1 MHERRYRPGV
11 TVLNGRIYVMGGE
24 EGWDRYHDTIE
35 IYDPERDR
43 WEVAG
48 HMPSA
53 RSWLSCVGLR
63 VSESPSEFGQLH
75 YTPLPNSDIAS
86 RTPFDF
92 QVKSDNLPEAS

>member
-63 VSESPSEFGQLH
+63 VSESPSDNDN
-75 YTPLPNSDIAS
+75 YITPRFRIQTLPHGLDLTF
-86 RTPFDF
+86 R
-92 QVKSDNLPEAS
+92 

>member
-63 VSESPSEFGQLH
+63 VSETPRDN
-75 YTPLPNSDIAS
+75 YTPFPNSNIAS
-86 RTPFDF
+86 RTRFDF